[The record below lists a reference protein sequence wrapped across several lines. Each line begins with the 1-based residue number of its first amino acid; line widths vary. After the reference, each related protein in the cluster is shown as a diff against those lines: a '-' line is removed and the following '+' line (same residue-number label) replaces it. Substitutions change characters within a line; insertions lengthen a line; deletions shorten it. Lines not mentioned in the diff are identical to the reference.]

1 MLIQAILF
9 ELLMH
14 SASASELTV
23 ISFGG
28 VAKEV
33 QTTAFYKPFE
43 VTSGNKLI
51 AGEYN
56 GELGRIKVMVDT
68 TSVNWDVVQVGG
80 AEVDHRR
87 RGAVQKT
94 QPFAECP
101 AVELSLHSRY
111 AKNNRNSSL
120 NNWATARPTC
130 THQNC

>member
-80 AEVDHRR
+80 AELIT
-87 RGAVQKT
+87 GEEGLFKK
-94 QPFAECP
+94 
-101 AVELSLHSRY
+101 LSHSRN
-111 AKNNRNSSL
+111 APQSSFHCIL
-120 NNWATARPTC
+120 VTPRTTEIAL
-130 THQNC
+130 